1 MLIYFFRIPVVK
13 LVKRVLQQ
21 EPGGEKILKEY
32 AMRGEIKDRT
42 CHDLINIIVA
52 DMVEKYG

>member
-32 AMRGEIKDRT
+32 AMVLSNCKMGL
-42 CHDLINIIVA
+42 CL
-52 DMVEKYG
+52 